1 MRTLRIFFVA
11 RHVYNFDIVEQNPL
25 IFTSTSR
32 SNITNV
38 VINRFRDDSSPQQV
52 QVGVEN
58 RILYMLHELVLLT
71 HPNNLKYLHKKI
83 GSSTPI
89 DNGIV
94 NFPP

>member
-1 MRTLRIFFVA
+1 VRTLRIFFVA
-11 RHVYNFDIVEQNPL
+11 RHLYSFENVEQNPL
-25 IFTSTSR
+25 IFASTSR
-32 SNITNV
+32 SNSTNV
-38 VINRFRDDSSPQQV
+38 VINRFRDDSSPQ

-83 GSSTPI
+83 RSSTPI